1 MADYV
6 WHNIDDTTMRH
17 CHHSRT
23 TPQTLAIAGI
33 FGFCL
38 AASAGA
44 ALAAGPPPE
53 AGLWYNHSGK
63 GAVEIRPCGESG
75 SEAKR
80 LCGFI
85 VWLRAPNGRDGKP
98 LTDGYNS
105 NPAKRGRP
113 ICGLPVLGDLQRSSA
128 GGWDFGW
135 VYDPE
140 QGASFDAAIEA
151 KSKDRLVLTGYK
163 GVRFFSKSFVW
174 KRAPDDLPRCDGTTS
189 ASQAAAPSSGSADK
203 KAALTTPPLPE
214 KAAQARAELAAAE
227 GRLIAPRP
235 VPAVRPSVRLQ

>member
-1 MADYV
+1 
-6 WHNIDDTTMRH
+6 MRH
-17 CHHSRT
+17 SNHTCT
-23 TPQTLAIAGI
+23 APQSLAFAGVLGVFLTLTGP
-33 FGFCL
+33 
-38 AASAGA
+38 A
-44 ALAAGPPPE
+44 ALAANDVGKAPE

-63 GAVEIRPCGESG
+63 GAVEIRPCGDTG
-75 SEAKR
+75 NEAKR

-85 VWLRAPNGRDGKP
+85 VWLRDPNGRNGRP

-140 QGASFDAAIEA
+140 QGSSFDAAIVA
-151 KSKDRLVLTGYK
+151 KSADRLVMTGYK

-174 KRAPDDLPRCDGTTS
+174 KRAPDDLPRCDGTGGPS
-189 ASQAAAPSSGSADK
+189 HASGPATVASKTETGQTAAQI
-203 KAALTTPPLPE
+203 PPLPG
-214 KAAQARAELAAAE
+214 KAAEARAELAAINKV
-227 GRLIAPRP
+227 IAPRP